1 MFCLFRVFIC
11 TIDFGKPSILFEDVR
26 FHRVI
31 EKCSKYKWPN
41 RSISLII
48 MDLKNNVKEF
58 YFQGSLIIDFPH
70 SESTD
75 DKRTQSKVI

>member
-31 EKCSKYKWPN
+31 EKCSKYK
-41 RSISLII
+41 
-48 MDLKNNVKEF
+48 
-58 YFQGSLIIDFPH
+58 
-70 SESTD
+70 
-75 DKRTQSKVI
+75 